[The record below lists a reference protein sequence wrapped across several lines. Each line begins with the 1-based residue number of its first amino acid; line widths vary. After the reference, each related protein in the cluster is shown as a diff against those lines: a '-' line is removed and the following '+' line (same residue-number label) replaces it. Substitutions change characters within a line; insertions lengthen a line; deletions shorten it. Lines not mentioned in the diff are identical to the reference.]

1 MLAPSVLLLQDSE
14 LLLLAGLVKTT
25 IFISEASIGPSD
37 RLLRSRFVN
46 LVGLTRTIPIRD

>member
-1 MLAPSVLLLQDSE
+1 MLTPSVLLLQDSE

-25 IFISEASIGPSD
+25 IFISEAPIGPSD
-37 RLLRSRFVN
+37 RLLGPRFVN